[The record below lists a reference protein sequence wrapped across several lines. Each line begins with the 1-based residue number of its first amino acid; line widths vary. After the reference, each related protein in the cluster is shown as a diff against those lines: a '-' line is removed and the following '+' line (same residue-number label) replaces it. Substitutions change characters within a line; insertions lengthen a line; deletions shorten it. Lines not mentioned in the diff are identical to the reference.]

1 MSVVFKNEQ
10 ELPSQALVS
19 QPGPS
24 LNSLRETVSGS
35 GLISEAERER
45 AMLAAIEEGLALID
59 DAGVVIECDTKAS
72 QLLGE
77 VEGGVTGKSITDE
90 RWAWVGAD
98 GIRLEPQ
105 AHPLTGVLATG
116 RSSRG
121 ALIGYTLPNGAQRW
135 LRMNIEPVWS
145 ENPQAVSGV
154 LVALED
160 VTERWAAERAVRGSE
175 QRLRLIGDHL
185 PNGMVYQLQGAP
197 SGHRRFVYLSAG
209 IERLHGLTA
218 AQVMADASL
227 LYNQIHEEDR
237 PRILALEKAAIA
249 NASSFTA
256 EMRIRRVDGCVRWMF
271 LSSAPSI
278 SADGTVVWEGIELDV
293 TDRKRLEERLRE
305 SHKMEAVG
313 QLARGIAHEFNNI
326 LAAIQLYADLLTNP
340 TRPAPLQ
347 QTGEAVNELIQR
359 AAELVRQVLAFTCQS
374 VMKPHPADL
383 RAFVRGQCRL
393 LQRLLSERIR
403 VAVEDSGPLPMVAF
417 DENLMGRVLMNLCLN
432 ARDAMEDGGLL
443 ELRLEKVSRTESS
456 RFAASTDVEFVCLSI
471 SDTGSGMD
479 ADTQRHLFEPFFTT
493 KEVGKGTGLG
503 LPMARGIVHQH
514 GGFMEVESV
523 LGHGTT
529 VRVYLPVAD
538 VALPPVA
545 EEPTHILSKRH
556 KVLLVEDE
564 EMVRLVT
571 RAVLESAGFE
581 VFEAADAE
589 RALKVWQSRRD
600 DIDVLYTD
608 MVMPG
613 IMNGLELAERCVAD
627 RPDLRVVIT
636 SGYTTDLQDL
646 NRISKHFAYLPK
658 PTTAFKL
665 TSTIQAC
672 LEETD
677 EVKV

>member
-1 MSVVFKNEQ
+1 M
-10 ELPSQALVS
+10 
-19 QPGPS
+19 
-24 LNSLRETVSGS
+24 
-35 GLISEAERER
+35 I
-45 AMLAAIEEGLALID
+45 AAIEEGLALV
-59 DAGVVIECDTKAS
+59 DAEGVVIECDTKALL
-72 QLLGE
+72 LLGN
-77 VEGGVTGKSITDE
+77 VDGGVVGRALADE
-90 RWAWVGAD
+90 RWAWAGSD
-98 GIRLEPQ
+98 GMRLEPE
-105 AHPLTGVLATG
+105 AHPVAGVLRTG

-121 ALIGYTLPNGAQRW
+121 TVVGCTLPNGAQRW
-135 LRMNIEPVWS
+135 LRMNIEPVWP
-145 ENPQAVSGV
+145 ENAQTILGA

-160 VTERWAAERAVRGSE
+160 VTERWAAEKALRGSE

-185 PNGMVYQLQGAP
+185 PNGMVYQLQGDP

-218 AQVMADASL
+218 AQVMEDASI

-237 PRILALEKAAIA
+237 PRILALEKAAVA
-249 NASSFTA
+249 NANSFTA
-256 EMRIRRVDGCVRWMF
+256 EMRIRRSDGCVRWMF

-359 AAELVRQVLAFTCQS
+359 AADLVRQLLAFTCQS
-374 VMKPHPADL
+374 VMKPHSGDL
-383 RAFVRGQCRL
+383 RAFIRGQCRL
-393 LQRLLSERIR
+393 LQRLLSEKIH
-403 VAVEDSGPLPMVAF
+403 VAVEESGPLPLVSF
-417 DENLMGRVLMNLCLN
+417 DEHLMGRVLMNLCLN
-432 ARDAMEDGGLL
+432 ARDAMEDGGV
-443 ELRLEKVSRTESS
+443 LRLHLEKVSRPVSS
-456 RFAASTDVEFVCLSI
+456 RFPASSDCDFVCLSI

-479 ADTQRHLFEPFFTT
+479 AETQRHIFEPFFTT
-493 KEVGKGTGLG
+493 KDVGKGTGLG

-529 VRVYLPVAD
+529 VRVYLPVTN
-538 VALPPVA
+538 VAAPATA
-545 EEPTHILSKRH
+545 EAPTPIVSRRH

-636 SGYTTDLQDL
+636 SGYTNDLQDL

-672 LEETD
+672 LEEPD
-677 EVKV
+677 ELKA